1 MNDIEGLPIFKG
13 FNEIKSAL
21 NDSVNLTLKS
31 PTGSGKS
38 IGLPLLLLNENF
50 INGQILVV
58 QPRRIAARFLAQRVA
73 QITKTQVGDI
83 IGYQVRFDDKTSVN
97 TKIIYLTD
105 RLLLRKILSDK
116 LLSRVGLVIFDE
128 FHERSIQ
135 MDVALALLR
144 KIQESHRPSL
154 RIIITSATLEIG
166 GINKYL
172 GNSNSVQLTAREY
185 PVEIE
190 YKSPQQGE
198 NIWKKIGSEIKKCI
212 SKYDGDILIFASG
225 AYEISKIINEINANP
240 WSKDFI
246 IRPLFGN
253 MSIGD
258 QELALKSSFQ
268 RKIIVSTNIAETS
281 LTV

>member
-105 RLLLRKILSDK
+105 GLLLRKILSDK
-116 LLSRVGLVIFDE
+116 LLSRVGLVI
-128 FHERSIQ
+128 
-135 MDVALALLR
+135 
-144 KIQESHRPSL
+144 
-154 RIIITSATLEIG
+154 
-166 GINKYL
+166 
-172 GNSNSVQLTAREY
+172 
-185 PVEIE
+185 
-190 YKSPQQGE
+190 
-198 NIWKKIGSEIKKCI
+198 
-212 SKYDGDILIFASG
+212 LI
-225 AYEISKIINEINANP
+225 YH
-240 WSKDFI
+240 
-246 IRPLFGN
+246 
-253 MSIGD
+253 
-258 QELALKSSFQ
+258 LKLQ
-268 RKIIVSTNIAETS
+268 H
-281 LTV
+281 L